1 MQVHRELPASR
12 SLQAPGSYP
21 GCMLR
26 NLRPVVGYWEWS
38 CEVSV
43 SVQASLF
50 DWELIVVGS
59 KLEKEEEIAAVG
71 FR

>member
-1 MQVHRELPASR
+1 
-12 SLQAPGSYP
+12 
-21 GCMLR
+21 MLR

>member
-1 MQVHRELPASR
+1 MLR
-12 SLQAPGSYP
+12 SLRS
-21 GCMLR
+21 
-26 NLRPVVGYWEWS
+26 VVGDWEWS
-38 CEVSV
+38 CEVS
-43 SVQASLF
+43 ASLF